1 MFKLQL
7 CATPTRQLIT
17 LYKQVKDYV
26 SKTCNSLTLCYC
38 IVHVN
43 VVIHVLIVCSLFE
56 WKWTCAGFYCLFIY
70 FLCHKRS
77 SYQEKRI
84 GIPLTSLT
92 PPHFCACPM
101 PGSGFPTSYAIAPP
115 PFFVCSELRWEIL
128 LILVK
133 LLTINI

>member
-43 VVIHVLIVCSLFE
+43 VVIHFLIVCSLFE
-56 WKWTCAGFYCLFIY
+56 WK
-70 FLCHKRS
+70 
-77 SYQEKRI
+77 
-84 GIPLTSLT
+84 
-92 PPHFCACPM
+92 
-101 PGSGFPTSYAIAPP
+101 
-115 PFFVCSELRWEIL
+115 
-128 LILVK
+128 
-133 LLTINI
+133 